1 MGVSTQ
7 STWESSSYSALHYS
21 NKMDS
26 KLVFPAALLVLFCLI
41 DAGLSDTDESN
52 VLRGTGE
59 KSTPLKC
66 YQCNSYKDAH
76 CADPFY
82 HDDDPDQK
90 RAKDPKML
98 KPCENGETFCRKIYQ
113 NVRGDE
119 RVIRSCGSV
128 RDEKERDCYTTVLEE
143 YNTLVCQC
151 DNEDGCNSGNMFKV
165 SSLAV
170 LSAVLLAYLIH

>member
-1 MGVSTQ
+1 
-7 STWESSSYSALHYS
+7 
-21 NKMDS
+21 MDS

-41 DAGLSDTDESN
+41 DAGLSEVSDESN

-59 KSTPLKC
+59 KVKSTPLQC

-76 CADPFY
+76 CADPFF
-82 HDDDPDQK
+82 HADDPDQK
-90 RAKDPKML
+90 RAKDPGML
-98 KPCENGETFCRKIYQ
+98 KPCQDGETFCRKIYQ

>member
-1 MGVSTQ
+1 
-7 STWESSSYSALHYS
+7 
-21 NKMDS
+21 MDS

>member
-41 DAGLSDTDESN
+41 DAG
-52 VLRGTGE
+52 
-59 KSTPLKC
+59 TPLKC